1 MRWREFVQ
9 ITRLLLVI
17 VLAACSGEP
26 TGTAQRTAV
35 PVADGKT
42 ITVELS
48 SFAFNPEQIR
58 LKTGVP
64 IRLRLVNESD
74 GGHNFSA
81 PTFFAASS
89 FVPRS
94 SVSSNG
100 AVEVGSHQTVEIA
113 LVPEAPAAYPLECT
127 HFLRSAFGMHG
138 TVEVM
143 P

>member
-1 MRWREFVQ
+1 MRRRKFVQ

-17 VLAACSGEP
+17 VLAACSGKP
-26 TGTAQRTAV
+26 TVPDQRTAV
-35 PVADGKT
+35 PVADGET

-58 LKTGVP
+58 LPTGVP

-89 FVPRS
+89 LLPGS
-94 SVSSNG
+94 SIPSNG
-100 AVEVGSHQTVEIA
+100 AVEVGPNQTVEIA
-113 LVPEAPAAYPLECT
+113 LVPSAPATYPLECT
-127 HFLRSAFGMHG
+127 HFLHSAFGMHG
-138 TVEVM
+138 TVEVK